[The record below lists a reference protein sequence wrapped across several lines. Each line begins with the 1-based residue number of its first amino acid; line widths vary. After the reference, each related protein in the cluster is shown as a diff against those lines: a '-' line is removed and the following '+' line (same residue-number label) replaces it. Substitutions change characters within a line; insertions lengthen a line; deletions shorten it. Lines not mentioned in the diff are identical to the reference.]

1 MANPELTNMSLPEL
15 QREILRRQRQL
26 ERRIK
31 TLVEKRER
39 LLAQVTD
46 IESEIASAEVEIK
59 ANGGTPS
66 VSRKRPRNT
75 NTLADALAHMLKDQ
89 HMSVTEVSAAVQ
101 GAGYRTTS
109 PNFRTIVNQTLL
121 KDARFKR
128 VSRGRY
134 TVKSVPR
141 KP

>member
-1 MANPELTNMSLPEL
+1 MANPDLTHMSLPDL

-39 LLAQVTD
+39 LLSHVTE

-66 VSRKRPRNT
+66 VARKRPRNT
-75 NTLADALAHMLKDQ
+75 STLADALADMLNDQ

-121 KDARFKR
+121 KDLRFKR

-134 TVKSVPR
+134 TVRTKAR
-141 KP
+141 KT